1 MNPWDNDP
9 VDQPLKVE
17 INGTAADVPPEPWN
31 ADPIDEQPDVRAGT
45 VPAVD
50 VDPEKA
56 ARARALA
63 QATGIPASI
72 LEEDPAPAERRLKL
86 EQLDAA
92 AAADPAVASV
102 LSDPETA
109 KLAHDDV
116 ENLSLVGETVR
127 SFGRFFGAIGAAI
140 PQVNAGLWG
149 VVRAGADIV
158 GLDAA
163 AAYAAERQG
172 EQRGFVQDLRPQT
185 GNWVL
190 DAAYSGVTSA
200 AQSALM
206 APAGAAGLLTGFGL
220 TTGGDAY
227 GQARD
232 AGKGVGE
239 SLAFGASQGVIEAG
253 TEMLPA
259 GAFLRMMKGE
269 AGGAV
274 LKTIKEFAAKEAI
287 GEQVATALQDLNE
300 WAVLHPE
307 RPFSEYLAERP
318 GAAAETLIST
328 IVSVGA
334 STTAAQALQAYGERA
349 QRGVEAAKEAEQ
361 LLKASAASQLR
372 ARDPEAFR
380 KFLTEA
386 STDENGDESTFFID
400 GRAFAQAIGSTGV
413 SFEEFRARAPE
424 LAQQMIDAVQTGGD
438 IEIPVADFATAFA
451 GTQEGATLLQHV
463 RTSPDAASAA
473 EAAVFAQTQPE
484 VLQQEIERATA
495 EAVGEEVGQRS
506 ETTVRDRILQQL
518 QSTGRYNDE
527 VAGINAQVAASM
539 FTALGAK
546 MGRTAEQVMADFPL
560 RIVGENPAAPGEVLN
575 ATDDPQF
582 KAWFGASKVVDESG
596 APLRVFHGTNANF
609 DEFDPDTVG
618 RNYRQSSGG
627 FFFTTSKDSAES
639 YAEDAA
645 NHNGGA
651 PRVAEVY
658 LSLRDPLVVSTEILP
673 EMYYDE
679 NVDAL
684 LAAADEGG
692 HDGIVVRGWEDEN
705 TPRTVYVAFDPTQIK
720 SVFNRGT
727 WDANDP
733 NILNQRAPSS
743 RFEVRREKA
752 SGRYVGAPDWVGS
765 SPQKL
770 AALRKSLKK
779 LAEEGR
785 AGQFWYED
793 SARAVMDLVGGDKA
807 EAEKF
812 IALLAIYSQGTDVS
826 ANVTFALTAYY
837 QWKAGL
843 PINTGRFPSSQSAK
857 AEAVLRRNEGWGGIK
872 TNNFYNDL
880 MEEIDPSKMDE
891 EHATMDMWMA
901 IAFDYGS
908 DKLDQGPKYGF
919 AKAIIQSLA
928 DEMGVRPHQVQA
940 MIWTAIKYRVESTE
954 GKRREI
960 ERKRG
965 IQVQAEDG
973 SWVVPKEKEYD
984 HFRLAFKLAMQAP
997 LDQEGMNAS
1006 KFDFGDALRD
1016 RMVMISWEAAPSTSP
1031 GRSLPG
1037 IHTAPLEQQFEYL
1050 AAVRRATSD
1059 ENGRD
1064 LIADLA
1070 GLPQGSTV
1078 EGFGA
1083 WQAMV
1088 RAGAQTMLAVPSEG
1102 AGKTRTVRPVAKEL
1116 LDLYSAIRGYVLE
1129 QDAVVYHT
1137 PVWDDAKIRH
1147 NGVHLSTA
1155 RPLHAEEVRMLYSA
1169 LHEKFGTWELAP
1181 GWRPD
1186 GARIL
1191 NFVEGLDNK
1200 DFQKGLAEVV
1210 AALPEDFGGGDV
1222 SAETFRS
1229 DGDYI
1234 GNDWQENPNGEAY
1247 LARIAAR
1254 QPDLLGRVAELRASV
1269 EAVNAQF
1276 AARYG
1281 WDRAEA
1287 EGERGDERAG
1297 DGRAVPSAAV
1307 AGESPAT
1314 GIHFSHAARTSLDG
1328 RYYGTGIRGREAERV
1343 FASEDRRLRERVY
1356 AYLNLGAGVSPE
1368 AGLGPV
1374 AHEVMLP
1381 TLYDPSKDPLGL
1393 WSANDLNGSEAA
1405 ILDAGYHG
1413 YFIRDSGMGHGVAVV
1428 IGSASR
1434 GLQAKVIDA
1443 PPTVAPATGRR
1454 PFAGK
1459 YRTQLTSKEMD
1470 ALDPHMD
1477 EVRAAAPS
1485 ASLSFGTFMAEEGE
1499 AQAAREVAAKYG
1511 VALPEQS
1518 LEQPVYHGTPHE
1530 FEAFSFDEIGSG
1542 EGAQVFGWGLYFAES
1557 RGVAAEY
1564 RRKLASNTA
1573 SYTVDGKEVWNSKTG
1588 KYGTPEHIVA
1598 LALYDGDAKRIH
1610 DLVSDYRRV
1619 GMEDKAAGL
1628 EAKLREWEGK
1638 PVKQIVTKGG
1648 TLFRADVPDEAIG
1661 RMLLWDERFEDQ
1673 PETVKAAFSEAFGGD
1688 RQNNVRELA
1697 WAASSAFQDHLDEL
1711 LPVLGEDGYRA
1722 LRDKLNDSLSGTDDE
1737 RTFASVDKA
1746 ILATIDA
1753 FNAHRAEGT
1762 AGAIA
1767 DLREVSKRL
1776 RSIEDTGQWAPDGSA
1791 TGESLYKRLAM
1802 RLGSDEE
1809 ASKFLAER
1817 GVPGNRYLDGG
1828 SRGKGGG
1835 TYNTVVWDQALLDQM
1850 NEQLEKEVAQRQEAP
1865 RGTFN
1870 PLTLTISLL
1879 EKADLS
1885 TFLHELGHFGLEM
1898 MVEIASQPA
1907 APQTVVD
1914 DVRTILDWFGIKDIQ
1929 SWRAMTLDE
1938 QRPYHEQF
1946 AEGFET
1952 YLFEGKSPSAEL
1964 NGAFARIAA
1973 WMLNVYKSLTSM
1985 RVKLTPEVRGVF
1997 DRMLAT
2003 NDQIAEQSRLRNM
2016 APLFS
2021 DPSQAGMSAKDWLAY
2036 QEVGAQAARDA
2047 VADLRTRTLRDM
2059 RWMANAKGRAL
2070 KKLQDSAKEVR
2081 RGVRAEVEEQVDAQ
2095 PVYAAMAFIER
2106 GTMADRDLTNAQR
2119 AALDTMAG
2127 GKTKLS
2133 LPALKELYGDGP
2145 SAPWRYIKQTLVAA
2159 EDGADP
2165 DAVAAAFGFDS
2176 GDALVRAILSAEPRQ
2191 QLVEAL
2197 TDKRMLEEHADL
2209 SDPVQIELAA
2219 EEAIHNEARIRFVAT
2234 EMKALQEGMN
2244 VREKVG
2250 ETKVRKGK
2258 NAGQTRALTVDG
2270 LVRAATQY
2278 AEQIVG
2284 RTVVR
2289 RLSPTK
2295 HARAAANEA
2304 KAAAEAMKAGDLQTA
2319 LAHKRNQLLHERT
2332 SKAMSEAIT
2341 TFEKNLGYLRKFR
2354 RSNRARGSIDADY
2367 VEQIENLLNAIDTR
2381 SQTNKRLDSINSLK
2395 KWIAAQE
2402 AEGLPVTLD
2411 AELIESLQIANVR
2424 DLTVDQLQALVD
2436 QVKSIEH
2443 LGKLK
2448 KKLLTARDKREFDA
2462 IADEL
2467 AATIREHGGKPRE
2480 VPFAPGAHEHRFKRL
2495 WEGFFAEH
2503 RKLASLA
2510 RQMDGVVD
2518 DGPMWRALIRGMND
2532 AGNRETSLI
2541 AQSTKALADI
2551 FRPIAKMKGGLTGN
2565 KLLIPALG
2573 QSLSRGERMAVL
2585 LNWGNEL
2592 SRQRV
2597 LNTVPLAAVEQIMAT
2612 MSREEA
2618 LAIQAVWDHINE
2630 YWPDIAAKEKRV
2642 KGVAP
2647 EKVDALPF
2655 TMVLADGTSIEM
2667 RGGYYP
2673 LVYES
2678 EMSDV
2683 AAAHEQAQVAKD
2695 MQAGAYTRATTRRGH
2710 TKKRAEKVG
2719 EPLRFTLDVIDRHI
2733 SQVVHD
2739 LAWHEWLIDAGRL
2752 LRDKRISSAIRDHYG
2767 PATLKAMKD
2776 TLSDIATGDL
2786 QRMSRVE
2793 ALAAGV
2799 RARTSAAVM
2808 GWSLTTALLQP
2819 FGLFQSVPRV
2829 GAVWILRG
2837 MKHWAGDALRLE
2849 NSARL
2854 IREKSAMMRHR
2865 STTFNRDIREV
2876 TARIHQGKGP
2886 IAEAF
2891 DASLFIAMQK
2901 LQLIAD
2907 IPTWWGAY
2915 EKALAEV
2922 DDEGRAVALADQAVL
2937 DAQGG
2942 GQVKDLAGVQ
2952 RGNELKRALS
2962 MFYSYFSATW
2972 NMASES
2978 TARTSFRKP
2987 AQVAGWLADMIVLS
3001 VIPVLAQQ
3009 MVFAAFR
3016 GGDDDKDW
3024 EERMLDLF
3032 KQLGAFWMNTL
3043 IGVREF
3049 SGMVQGFDYNGPAAA
3064 RAIVEAGNVGKAA
3077 GKALDPDE
3085 DLDDNDYRR
3094 VLKSV
3099 LTILGW
3105 PAAQVDRSWRGW
3117 KAWEEG
3123 EAGPGAILLGPPP
3136 KD

>member
-50 VDPEKA
+50 IDPEKA
-56 ARARALA
+56 ARARALS

-102 LSDPETA
+102 LSDPDTA

-116 ENLSLVGETVR
+116 ENLSLVSETVR

-172 EQRGFVQDLRPQT
+172 EQRGFVQYLRPQT

-206 APAGAAGLLTGFGL
+206 APAGAAGLLIGFGL

-269 AGGAV
+269 TGGAV

-300 WAVLHPE
+300 WAVLHPD
-307 RPFSEYLAERP
+307 RPFSDYLAERP

-380 KFLTEA
+380 RFLTEA

-438 IEIPVADFATAFA
+438 VEIPVADFATAFA

-560 RIVGENPAAPGEVLN
+560 RIVGENPAAPGEVLR

-582 KAWFGASKVVDESG
+582 KAWFGDSKAVEMVAGSG
-596 APLRVFHGTNANF
+596 SRDARFAPQRMYHTTRNSF
-609 DEFDPDTVG
+609 DGFEVG
-618 RNYRQSSGG
+618 RPATNSTTFGDVETTRNAIFVTPDAGASAAYGTQGG
-627 FFFTTSKDSAES
+627 TPVEGANTMPLYVKAENPLDLT
-639 YAEDAA
+639 A
-645 NHNGGA
+645 G
-651 PRVAEVY
+651 
-658 LSLRDPLVVSTEILP
+658 LSEQ
-673 EMYYDE
+673 DE
-679 NVDAL
+679 TRL
-684 LAAADEGG
+684 LAAGLDSRFIHNRLGHWGVLDGEEGKALVDTLKAAG
-692 HDGIVVRGWEDEN
+692 YDSIVFNDEN
-705 TPRTVYVAFDPTQIK
+705 PDTGDSFESWAVFDPTQIK

-743 RFEVRREKA
+743 RVKNPTGAVRKLLKRLT
-752 SGRYVGAPDWVGS
+752 
-765 SPQKL
+765 PQEAAKITDATAAKIIDQLTKL
-770 AALRKSLKK
+770 PSADEMAAVAFAGNAKRGWYKNS
-779 LAEEGR
+779 AE
-785 AGQFWYED
+785 
-793 SARAVMDLVGGDKA
+793 
-807 EAEKF
+807 
-812 IALLAIYSQGTDVS
+812 ALLAVFGFDAPRFAALLAAMSPQTSVENNLFNALHTWKNWVAAGRPTDRTAIVEVMGRSVQGDKGADSVLDAWINNS
-826 ANVTFALTAYY
+826 VRALTAENP
-837 QWKAGL
+837 AD
-843 PINTGRFPSSQSAK
+843 
-857 AEAVLRRNEGWGGIK
+857 AETTRILLSGPKVNSFFLNLIGVTDEV
-872 TNNFYNDL
+872 TND
-880 MEEIDPSKMDE
+880 
-891 EHATMDMWMA
+891 AWMA
-901 IAFDYGS
+901 NYALVDQKIFAGS
-908 DKLDQGPKYGF
+908 MNAKGTDPGKGTGYLAMSARVREAAARLTDLTGEEWTPAEVQETIWSWAKTLYELQTAEGETRGARQLVLDGALTDDLINATPDFSSLFRVEPYASILKDAGYEQQLQDLAVTDAAGQPAQGPGTGGQAAPF
-919 AKAIIQSLA
+919 AEGDQRRLTLRAAQRLERLARERGVARQFTVDIGDRTAADVGGVVLNVGLADPKGGPPLTEEQVTKAI
-928 DEMGVRPHQVQA
+928 
-940 MIWTAIKYRVESTE
+940 
-954 GKRREI
+954 
-960 ERKRG
+960 
-965 IQVQAEDG
+965 
-973 SWVVPKEKEYD
+973 
-984 HFRLAFKLAMQAP
+984 
-997 LDQEGMNAS
+997 
-1006 KFDFGDALRD
+1006 
-1016 RMVMISWEAAPSTSP
+1016 
-1031 GRSLPG
+1031 
-1037 IHTAPLEQQFEYL
+1037 
-1050 AAVRRATSD
+1050 
-1059 ENGRD
+1059 
-1064 LIADLA
+1064 
-1070 GLPQGSTV
+1070 
-1078 EGFGA
+1078 EGFGVRVVRSKRHQSDTEPTLVVRLSRELTPA
-1083 WQAMV
+1083 EAHDLSAALGQEAIAQMV
-1088 RAGAQTMLAVPSEG
+1088 GHRGALHGPLKENWGAFNPDFFITLDGKRASQIAGATFAQSTPAP
-1102 AGKTRTVRPVAKEL
+1102 TV
-1116 LDLYSAIRGYVLE
+1116 GY
-1129 QDAVVYHT
+1129 
-1137 PVWDDAKIRH
+1137 
-1147 NGVHLSTA
+1147 
-1155 RPLHAEEVRMLYSA
+1155 
-1169 LHEKFGTWELAP
+1169 
-1181 GWRPD
+1181 
-1186 GARIL
+1186 
-1191 NFVEGLDNK
+1191 
-1200 DFQKGLAEVV
+1200 
-1210 AALPEDFGGGDV
+1210 
-1222 SAETFRS
+1222 
-1229 DGDYI
+1229 
-1234 GNDWQENPNGEAY
+1234 
-1247 LARIAAR
+1247 
-1254 QPDLLGRVAELRASV
+1254 
-1269 EAVNAQF
+1269 
-1276 AARYG
+1276 
-1281 WDRAEA
+1281 
-1287 EGERGDERAG
+1287 
-1297 DGRAVPSAAV
+1297 
-1307 AGESPAT
+1307 
-1314 GIHFSHAARTSLDG
+1314 HFSSTPLTSVDG
-1328 RYYGTGIRGREAERV
+1328 RYYGRAGAGDERARV
-1343 FASEDRRLRERVY
+1343 ARSDDPRIKSRVY
-1356 AYLNLGAGVSPE
+1356 AYIDWGNGIRPE
-1368 AGLGPV
+1368 SMVGGL
-1374 AHEVMLP
+1374 AHEIPLP
-1381 TLYDPSKDPLGL
+1381 ALYDFDADPLRLRVPGD
-1393 WSANDLNGSEAA
+1393 ANATESA
-1405 ILDAGYHG
+1405 ILDAGFGG
-1413 YFIRDSGMGHGVAVV
+1413 YFVREFGSGQGAAV
-1428 IGSASR
+1428 ILGEASHDVP
-1434 GLQAKVIDA
+1434 AK
-1443 PPTVAPATGRR
+1443 PATPPRNTRGPIGAPR
-1454 PFAGK
+1454 PVPTR
-1459 YRTQLTSKEMD
+1459 YRTPLMTKEIEAIDMAD
-1470 ALDPHMD
+1470 
-1477 EVRAAAPS
+1477 VQAAAPS
-1485 ASLSFGTFMAEEGE
+1485 AKLSAGTFTVDLTDLP
-1499 AQAAREVAAKYG
+1499 AAREALAKFG
-1511 VALPEQS
+1511 VTLPEKS
-1518 LEQPVYHGTPHE
+1518 LEQSGYHGTPHE
-1530 FEAFSFDEIGSG
+1530 FEAFSFDYIGTG
-1542 EGAQVFGWGLYFAES
+1542 EGAQAFGWGLYFAEN

-1661 RMLLWDERFEDQ
+1661 RMLLWDERFDDQ
-1673 PETVKAAFSEAFGGD
+1673 PEVVKAA
-1688 RQNNVRELA
+1688 
-1697 WAASSAFQDHLDEL
+1697 
-1711 LPVLGEDGYRA
+1711 
-1722 LRDKLNDSLSGTDDE
+1722 LRD
-1737 RTFASVDKA
+1737 AA
-1746 ILATIDA
+1746 DA
-1753 FNAHRAEGT
+1753 GAEG
-1762 AGAIA
+1762 
-1767 DLREVSKRL
+1767 LRP
-1776 RSIEDTGQWAPDGSA
+1776 PDGSD
-1791 TGESLYKRLAM
+1791 TGESLYQQLSILM
-1802 RLGSDEE
+1802 GSDEA
-1809 ASKFLAER
+1809 ASKYLAER

-1835 TYNTVVWDQALLDQM
+1835 TYNIVVWDQALLDQM

-1870 PLTLTISLL
+1870 PSTLTISLL

-1898 MVEIASQPA
+1898 MVEIAAQPG
-1907 APQTVVD
+1907 APQSVID
-1914 DVRTILDWFGIKDIQ
+1914 DVRIILDWFGVKDIQ

-1964 NGAFARIAA
+1964 NSAFSRIAA

-2003 NDQIAEQSRLRNM
+2003 NDQIAEQARLRNM

-2021 DPSQAGMSAKDWLAY
+2021 DPAQAGMSAKDWLAY

-2106 GTMADRDLTNAQR
+2106 GTMVDRDLTNAQR
-2119 AALDTMAG
+2119 KALDTLAG

-2133 LPALKELYGDGP
+2133 LPALKALYGDGP
-2145 SAPWRYIKQTLVAA
+2145 AAPWRYIKQTLVAA

-2219 EEAIHNEARIRFVAT
+2219 EAAIHNEARIRFVAT
-2234 EMKALQEGMN
+2234 EMKALQEGMSA
-2244 VREKVG
+2244 REQVG

-2258 NAGQTRALTVDG
+2258 NAGQTRAVTVDG
-2270 LVRAATQY
+2270 LVRAAAQY

-2319 LAHKRNQLLHERT
+2319 LTHKRNQLLHERT
-2332 SKAMSEAIT
+2332 SRAMSEAIT

-2354 RSNRARGSIDADY
+2354 RSNRARGAIDADY

-2381 SQTNKRLDSINSLK
+2381 NQTNKRLDSINALK

-2402 AEGLPVTLD
+2402 AEGLPVALD
-2411 AELIESLQIANVR
+2411 AELIESLQITNVR

-2585 LNWGNEL
+2585 LNWGNEHG
-2592 SRQRV
+2592 RQRV

-2618 LAIQAVWDHINE
+2618 LAVQAVWDHINE

-2642 KGVAP
+2642 VGTAP
-2647 EKVDALPF
+2647 EKVDAAPF

-2776 TLSDIATGDL
+2776 ALSDIATGDL

-2819 FGLFQSVPRV
+2819 FGIAQSIPRV
-2829 GAVWILRG
+2829 GAVWIARG

-2886 IAEAF
+2886 VAEAF
-2891 DASLFIAMQK
+2891 DASLFVAMQK

-2907 IPTWWGAY
+2907 VPTWWGAY
-2915 EKALAEV
+2915 EKAMAEV

-2978 TARTSFRKP
+2978 TARTNFRKP
-2987 AQVAGWLADMIVLS
+2987 AQVVGWLADMVVLS
-3001 VIPVLAQQ
+3001 VVPVLAQQ
-3009 MVFAAFR
+3009 VVFSLLR
-3016 GGDDDKDW
+3016 GGGGDDDKDW

-3064 RAIVEAGNVGKAA
+3064 RAIVEAGNLGKAA
-3077 GKALDPDE
+3077 GKVVDPDK

>member
-86 EQLDAA
+86 ERLDAA

-116 ENLSLVGETVR
+116 ENLSLIGETVR

-269 AGGAV
+269 TGGAV

-349 QRGVEAAKEAEQ
+349 QRGVEAAKQAEQ

-380 KFLTEA
+380 RFLTEA

-560 RIVGENPAAPGEVLN
+560 RIVGENPAAPGEVLQ

-582 KAWFGASKVVDESG
+582 RAWFGDSKVVDESG
-596 APLRVFHGTNANF
+596 APLVVYHGTNAEFNA
-609 DEFDPDTVG
+609 FDPNMVG
-618 RNYRQSSGG
+618 RNFRQSSGG
-627 FFFTTSKDSAES
+627 FFFISSRDSAEF

-645 NHNGGA
+645 DAADAGE
-651 PRVAEVY
+651 PRVVEAY
-658 LSLRDPLVVSTEILP
+658 LSVKNPLVVTTDLMP
-673 EMYYDE
+673 ETFYDD
-679 NVDAL
+679 NAASL
-684 LAAADEGG
+684 LERADEGG
-692 HDGIVVRGWEDEN
+692 HDGIIVRGFEWDGEGGSEG
-705 TPRTVYVAFDPTQIK
+705 TPRDVYVVFSPTQIK

-743 RFEVRREKA
+743 RFEVRREK
-752 SGRYVGAPDWVGS
+752 STGRYVGAPDWVGS

-770 AALRKSLKK
+770 AALRKNLKK

-793 SARAVMDLVGGDKA
+793 SARAVMDLVGGDPV

-812 IALLAIYSQGTDVS
+812 IALLAIYSQGTEVS

-891 EHATMDMWMA
+891 SHATMDMWMA
-901 IAFDYGS
+901 IAFDYGANV
-908 DKLDQGPKYGF
+908 LDQGPKYGF

-954 GKRREI
+954 AKRREI

-997 LDQEGMNAS
+997 LDQAGMNAS

-1050 AAVRRATSD
+1050 SAVRRATSD
-1059 ENGRD
+1059 EKGRD

-1186 GARIL
+1186 GARVL

-1247 LARIAAR
+1247 LARIEAR
-1254 QPDLLGRVAELRASV
+1254 QPDILGRVADLRAAV

-1281 WDRAEA
+1281 WDRAEP

-1297 DGRAVPSAAV
+1297 DGRAVPSAAAV
-1307 AGESPAT
+1307 GASPLA
-1314 GIHFSHAARTSLDG
+1314 GIHFSHAARTVLDG
-1328 RYYGTGIRGREAERV
+1328 RYYGTGLRGEEAKRV
-1343 FASEDRRLRERVY
+1343 FASDDRRLHERVY
-1356 AYLNLGAGVSPE
+1356 TYINWGKGVTPE

-1381 TLYDPSKDPLGL
+1381 TLYDPSEDPLGL
-1393 WSANDLNGSEAA
+1393 WNANDLNGSEAA

-1413 YFIRDSGMGHGVAVV
+1413 YFIRQFGLDHGAAVV

-1518 LEQPVYHGTPHE
+1518 LAQSPISFFGLGGIENNASGE
-1530 FEAFSFDEIGSG
+1530 SAASLEAQGRVESERRQGRTRVVVDKTGNVRPLIGVDAVDQRAYPGQVILQRGVGRDEWTVLDSG
-1542 EGAQVFGWGLYFAES
+1542 EG
-1557 RGVAAEY
+1557 
-1564 RRKLASNTA
+1564 
-1573 SYTVDGKEVWNSKTG
+1573 
-1588 KYGTPEHIVA
+1588 
-1598 LALYDGDAKRIH
+1598 
-1610 DLVSDYRRV
+1610 
-1619 GMEDKAAGL
+1619 
-1628 EAKLREWEGK
+1628 
-1638 PVKQIVTKGG
+1638 VT
-1648 TLFRADVPDEAIG
+1648 E
-1661 RMLLWDERFEDQ
+1661 
-1673 PETVKAAFSEAFGGD
+1673 GD
-1688 RQNNVRELA
+1688 RARAISRAQ
-1697 WAASSAFQDHLDEL
+1697 ASL
-1711 LPVLGEDGYRA
+1711 
-1722 LRDKLNDSLSGTDDE
+1722 
-1737 RTFASVDKA
+1737 
-1746 ILATIDA
+1746 
-1753 FNAHRAEGT
+1753 
-1762 AGAIA
+1762 
-1767 DLREVSKRL
+1767 
-1776 RSIEDTGQWAPDGSA
+1776 
-1791 TGESLYKRLAM
+1791 
-1802 RLGSDEE
+1802 
-1809 ASKFLAER
+1809 
-1817 GVPGNRYLDGG
+1817 
-1828 SRGKGGG
+1828 
-1835 TYNTVVWDQALLDQM
+1835 
-1850 NEQLEKEVAQRQEAP
+1850 AQRREQN
-1865 RGTFN
+1865 RGTFK
-1870 PLTLTISLL
+1870 PSTLTISLL

-1898 MVEIASQPA
+1898 MVEIAAQPG
-1907 APQTVVD
+1907 APQSVID
-1914 DVRTILDWFGIKDIQ
+1914 DVRIILDWLGVKDIQ

-1964 NGAFARIAA
+1964 NSAFARIAA

-2003 NDQIAEQSRLRNM
+2003 NDQIAEQARLRNM

-2021 DPSQAGMSAKDWLAY
+2021 DPSQAGMSAKDWAAY

-2070 KKLQDSAKEVR
+2070 KKLQDSAKEIR

-2106 GTMADRDLTNAQR
+2106 GTMADRDLSNAQR
-2119 AALDTMAG
+2119 KALDTLAG

-2133 LPALKELYGDGP
+2133 LPALKALYGEGP
-2145 SAPWRYIKQTLVAA
+2145 AAPWRYIKQTLVAA

-2219 EEAIHNEARIRFVAT
+2219 GEAIHNEARIRFVAT
-2234 EMKALQEGMN
+2234 EMKALQEGMSA
-2244 VREKVG
+2244 REQVG

-2304 KAAAEAMKAGDLQTA
+2304 KAAAEAMKTGDLQTA

-2354 RSNRARGSIDADY
+2354 RSNRARGAIDADY

-2381 SQTNKRLDSINSLK
+2381 NQTNKRLESINSLK
-2395 KWIAAQE
+2395 KWIAEQE
-2402 AEGLPVTLD
+2402 AEGLPVALD
-2411 AELIESLQIANVR
+2411 EELIESLQITNVR

-2551 FRPIAKMKGGLTGN
+2551 FRPITKMKGGLTGN

-2585 LNWGNEL
+2585 LNWGNEHG
-2592 SRQRV
+2592 RQRV

-2642 KGVAP
+2642 TGTAP

-2719 EPLRFTLDVIDRHI
+2719 EPLRFTLDVIDRHV

-2767 PATLKAMKD
+2767 PATLKVMKD

-2793 ALAAGV
+2793 ALAAGI

-2819 FGLFQSVPRV
+2819 FGIAQSIPRV
-2829 GAVWILRG
+2829 GAVWIARG
-2837 MKHWAGDALRLE
+2837 MRHWAGDALRLE

-2978 TARTSFRKP
+2978 TARTNFRKP
-2987 AQVAGWLADMIVLS
+2987 AQVAGWLADMVVLS
-3001 VIPVLAQQ
+3001 VVPELAQQ
-3009 MVFAAFR
+3009 VVFSLLR
-3016 GGDDDKDW
+3016 GGGGDDDKDW

-3117 KAWEEG
+3117 KAWQEG
-3123 EAGPGAILLGPPP
+3123 EAGPGAVLLGPPP

>member
-1 MNPWDNDP
+1 
-9 VDQPLKVE
+9 
-17 INGTAADVPPEPWN
+17 
-31 ADPIDEQPDVRAGT
+31 
-45 VPAVD
+45 
-50 VDPEKA
+50 
-56 ARARALA
+56 
-63 QATGIPASI
+63 
-72 LEEDPAPAERRLKL
+72 
-86 EQLDAA
+86 
-92 AAADPAVASV
+92 
-102 LSDPETA
+102 
-109 KLAHDDV
+109 
-116 ENLSLVGETVR
+116 
-127 SFGRFFGAIGAAI
+127 
-140 PQVNAGLWG
+140 
-149 VVRAGADIV
+149 
-158 GLDAA
+158 
-163 AAYAAERQG
+163 
-172 EQRGFVQDLRPQT
+172 
-185 GNWVL
+185 
-190 DAAYSGVTSA
+190 
-200 AQSALM
+200 
-206 APAGAAGLLTGFGL
+206 
-220 TTGGDAY
+220 
-227 GQARD
+227 
-232 AGKGVGE
+232 
-239 SLAFGASQGVIEAG
+239 
-253 TEMLPA
+253 
-259 GAFLRMMKGE
+259 
-269 AGGAV
+269 
-274 LKTIKEFAAKEAI
+274 
-287 GEQVATALQDLNE
+287 
-300 WAVLHPE
+300 
-307 RPFSEYLAERP
+307 
-318 GAAAETLIST
+318 
-328 IVSVGA
+328 
-334 STTAAQALQAYGERA
+334 
-349 QRGVEAAKEAEQ
+349 
-361 LLKASAASQLR
+361 
-372 ARDPEAFR
+372 
-380 KFLTEA
+380 
-386 STDENGDESTFFID
+386 
-400 GRAFAQAIGSTGV
+400 
-413 SFEEFRARAPE
+413 
-424 LAQQMIDAVQTGGD
+424 MI
-438 IEIPVADFATAFA
+438 
-451 GTQEGATLLQHV
+451 
-463 RTSPDAASAA
+463 
-473 EAAVFAQTQPE
+473 
-484 VLQQEIERATA
+484 
-495 EAVGEEVGQRS
+495 
-506 ETTVRDRILQQL
+506 
-518 QSTGRYNDE
+518 
-527 VAGINAQVAASM
+527 
-539 FTALGAK
+539 
-546 MGRTAEQVMADFPL
+546 
-560 RIVGENPAAPGEVLN
+560 
-575 ATDDPQF
+575 
-582 KAWFGASKVVDESG
+582 
-596 APLRVFHGTNANF
+596 
-609 DEFDPDTVG
+609 
-618 RNYRQSSGG
+618 
-627 FFFTTSKDSAES
+627 
-639 YAEDAA
+639 
-645 NHNGGA
+645 
-651 PRVAEVY
+651 
-658 LSLRDPLVVSTEILP
+658 
-673 EMYYDE
+673 
-679 NVDAL
+679 
-684 LAAADEGG
+684 
-692 HDGIVVRGWEDEN
+692 
-705 TPRTVYVAFDPTQIK
+705 
-720 SVFNRGT
+720 
-727 WDANDP
+727 
-733 NILNQRAPSS
+733 
-743 RFEVRREKA
+743 
-752 SGRYVGAPDWVGS
+752 
-765 SPQKL
+765 
-770 AALRKSLKK
+770 
-779 LAEEGR
+779 
-785 AGQFWYED
+785 
-793 SARAVMDLVGGDKA
+793 
-807 EAEKF
+807 
-812 IALLAIYSQGTDVS
+812 
-826 ANVTFALTAYY
+826 
-837 QWKAGL
+837 
-843 PINTGRFPSSQSAK
+843 
-857 AEAVLRRNEGWGGIK
+857 
-872 TNNFYNDL
+872 
-880 MEEIDPSKMDE
+880 
-891 EHATMDMWMA
+891 
-901 IAFDYGS
+901 
-908 DKLDQGPKYGF
+908 
-919 AKAIIQSLA
+919 
-928 DEMGVRPHQVQA
+928 
-940 MIWTAIKYRVESTE
+940 
-954 GKRREI
+954 
-960 ERKRG
+960 
-965 IQVQAEDG
+965 
-973 SWVVPKEKEYD
+973 
-984 HFRLAFKLAMQAP
+984 
-997 LDQEGMNAS
+997 
-1006 KFDFGDALRD
+1006 
-1016 RMVMISWEAAPSTSP
+1016 
-1031 GRSLPG
+1031 
-1037 IHTAPLEQQFEYL
+1037 
-1050 AAVRRATSD
+1050 
-1059 ENGRD
+1059 
-1064 LIADLA
+1064 
-1070 GLPQGSTV
+1070 
-1078 EGFGA
+1078 
-1083 WQAMV
+1083 
-1088 RAGAQTMLAVPSEG
+1088 
-1102 AGKTRTVRPVAKEL
+1102 
-1116 LDLYSAIRGYVLE
+1116 
-1129 QDAVVYHT
+1129 
-1137 PVWDDAKIRH
+1137 
-1147 NGVHLSTA
+1147 
-1155 RPLHAEEVRMLYSA
+1155 
-1169 LHEKFGTWELAP
+1169 
-1181 GWRPD
+1181 
-1186 GARIL
+1186 
-1191 NFVEGLDNK
+1191 
-1200 DFQKGLAEVV
+1200 
-1210 AALPEDFGGGDV
+1210 
-1222 SAETFRS
+1222 
-1229 DGDYI
+1229 
-1234 GNDWQENPNGEAY
+1234 
-1247 LARIAAR
+1247 
-1254 QPDLLGRVAELRASV
+1254 
-1269 EAVNAQF
+1269 
-1276 AARYG
+1276 
-1281 WDRAEA
+1281 
-1287 EGERGDERAG
+1287 
-1297 DGRAVPSAAV
+1297 
-1307 AGESPAT
+1307 
-1314 GIHFSHAARTSLDG
+1314 
-1328 RYYGTGIRGREAERV
+1328 
-1343 FASEDRRLRERVY
+1343 
-1356 AYLNLGAGVSPE
+1356 
-1368 AGLGPV
+1368 
-1374 AHEVMLP
+1374 
-1381 TLYDPSKDPLGL
+1381 
-1393 WSANDLNGSEAA
+1393 
-1405 ILDAGYHG
+1405 
-1413 YFIRDSGMGHGVAVV
+1413 
-1428 IGSASR
+1428 
-1434 GLQAKVIDA
+1434 
-1443 PPTVAPATGRR
+1443 
-1454 PFAGK
+1454 
-1459 YRTQLTSKEMD
+1459 
-1470 ALDPHMD
+1470 
-1477 EVRAAAPS
+1477 
-1485 ASLSFGTFMAEEGE
+1485 
-1499 AQAAREVAAKYG
+1499 
-1511 VALPEQS
+1511 
-1518 LEQPVYHGTPHE
+1518 
-1530 FEAFSFDEIGSG
+1530 
-1542 EGAQVFGWGLYFAES
+1542 
-1557 RGVAAEY
+1557 
-1564 RRKLASNTA
+1564 
-1573 SYTVDGKEVWNSKTG
+1573 
-1588 KYGTPEHIVA
+1588 
-1598 LALYDGDAKRIH
+1598 
-1610 DLVSDYRRV
+1610 
-1619 GMEDKAAGL
+1619 
-1628 EAKLREWEGK
+1628 
-1638 PVKQIVTKGG
+1638 
-1648 TLFRADVPDEAIG
+1648 
-1661 RMLLWDERFEDQ
+1661 
-1673 PETVKAAFSEAFGGD
+1673 
-1688 RQNNVRELA
+1688 
-1697 WAASSAFQDHLDEL
+1697 
-1711 LPVLGEDGYRA
+1711 
-1722 LRDKLNDSLSGTDDE
+1722 
-1737 RTFASVDKA
+1737 
-1746 ILATIDA
+1746 
-1753 FNAHRAEGT
+1753 
-1762 AGAIA
+1762 
-1767 DLREVSKRL
+1767 
-1776 RSIEDTGQWAPDGSA
+1776 
-1791 TGESLYKRLAM
+1791 
-1802 RLGSDEE
+1802 
-1809 ASKFLAER
+1809 
-1817 GVPGNRYLDGG
+1817 
-1828 SRGKGGG
+1828 
-1835 TYNTVVWDQALLDQM
+1835 
-1850 NEQLEKEVAQRQEAP
+1850 
-1865 RGTFN
+1865 
-1870 PLTLTISLL
+1870 
-1879 EKADLS
+1879 
-1885 TFLHELGHFGLEM
+1885 
-1898 MVEIASQPA
+1898 
-1907 APQTVVD
+1907 D
-1914 DVRTILDWFGIKDIQ
+1914 DVRIILDWFGVKDIQ

-1964 NGAFARIAA
+1964 NSAFARIAA

-2003 NDQIAEQSRLRNM
+2003 NDQIAEQARLRNM

-2021 DPSQAGMSAKDWLAY
+2021 DPAQAGMSAKDWAAY

-2133 LPALKELYGDGP
+2133 LPALKALYGDGP

-2354 RSNRARGSIDADY
+2354 NSNRARGSIDADY
-2367 VEQIENLLNAIDTR
+2367 VEQIENLLAAVDTR
-2381 SQTNKRLDSINSLK
+2381 NQTNKRLESIASLR

-2402 AEGLPVTLD
+2402 AEGLPVALD
-2411 AELIESLQIANVR
+2411 AELIESLQITNVR

-2436 QVKSIEH
+2436 QVRSIEH

-2612 MSREEA
+2612 MTREEA

-2978 TARTSFRKP
+2978 TARTNFRKP
-2987 AQVAGWLADMIVLS
+2987 AQVAGWLADMVVLS
-3001 VIPVLAQQ
+3001 VVPVLAQQ
-3009 MVFAAFR
+3009 VVFSLLR
-3016 GGDDDKDW
+3016 GGGGDDDKDW

-3117 KAWEEG
+3117 KAWQEG
-3123 EAGPGAILLGPPP
+3123 EAGPGAVLLGPPP